1 MVIPAG
7 LDGAQTLMLVTRN
20 EIGALATEE
29 ILSVRFSELV
39 VSAGD

>member
-20 EIGALATEE
+20 EDGTLATDD

-39 VSAGD
+39 VPTEG